1 MRSFET
7 HTQRQVISLDGVW
20 DFAFL
25 GDVDPN
31 GIDQAQITFADRMSV
46 PGCFDATP
54 KYAGKRGLAAYRT
67 NFTLHD
73 PVPYRIVFNSVHHW
87 CRVYANGKNLCDH
100 VGGFTRF
107 NVDLP
112 VQDSGEI
119 ELVVLVDN
127 RFDAER
133 CPLHMAHFDWYQFGG
148 ISRPVDLH
156 RLGGLWIESL
166 RAVTERIDPPALRV
180 AVQYQ
185 ALSAGKTYLQLSVDG
200 KIEYQD
206 VIAVEAG
213 VGFIERLIELPEAS
227 LWSPE
232 EPNLHLLEV
241 RLGEDDF
248 RTRVGLRQVK
258 VSGRRVLINER
269 PVRLLGFNRH
279 EAHPQFG
286 HALPDQ
292 VIISDVQQLRDMG
305 CNFVRG
311 SHYPQDERFLALCDE
326 AGICVWNEATGWQQT
341 AQHLTNER
349 FISAQLANLEE
360 MVAMAQLHP
369 SVIFYGILNESDSQD
384 PASRRTY
391 ARLLGQLRQLDPTRP
406 VTFATH
412 HVFEDLCL
420 DMADI
425 VSVNCYPGWYQKEIE
440 DIPNYLDQVIQHL
453 DEIGSGNKPLII
465 SEIGAA
471 AVPGWRDWNEDRW
484 SEQYQ
489 ARLLETVIRHL
500 FIDRNRFAGLAIWQ
514 FCDIRTGG
522 GLPRMLTRA
531 RGFNNKGV
539 LDEYRRPKMAYEVV
553 KRLFS
558 QILKG

>member
-1 MRSFET
+1 MRYFDA
-7 HTQRQVISLDGVW
+7 HIQRPVSSLDGVW
-20 DFAFL
+20 EFAFL

-31 GIDQAQITFADRMSV
+31 EIALSQIQFTDQMAV

-54 KYAGKRGLAAYRT
+54 KYAGQRGLTAYRT
-67 NFTLHD
+67 FFKLPD
-73 PVPYRIVFNSVHHW
+73 PVPYRLVFNSVHHW
-87 CRVYANGKNLCDH
+87 CRIFYNGKALCDH

-112 VQDSGEI
+112 LHDAGEA

-127 RFDAER
+127 RFDTER
-133 CPLHMAHFDWYQFGG
+133 CPLHMSHFDWYQFGG
-148 ISRPVDLH
+148 ISRSVELH
-156 RLGGLWIESL
+156 RLGSLWVESL
-166 RAVTERIDPPALRV
+166 RVVTEWIDPPALRV
-180 AVQYQ
+180 TVQYQ
-185 ALSAGKTYLQLSVDG
+185 ALAAGPTDLRLSVDG
-200 KIEYQD
+200 KLEHHEIIE
-206 VIAVEAG
+206 VEVG
-213 VGFIERLIELPEAS
+213 VGKLERSIELPDAS
-227 LWSPE
+227 LWFPG

-248 RTRVGLRQVK
+248 RARVGLRQVK
-258 VSGRRVLINER
+258 VSGRQVLINER
-269 PVRLLGFNRH
+269 PVYFLGFCRH
-279 EAHPQFG
+279 ESHPEFG

-292 VIISDVQQLRDMG
+292 LIVSDVQQLRDMG

-311 SHYPQDERFLALCDE
+311 SHYPQDERFLELCDE
-326 AGICVWNEATGWQQT
+326 AGICVWDEVIGWQQT

-349 FISAQLANLEE
+349 FISAQLANLQE

-369 SVIFYGILNESDSQD
+369 SVIIYGILNESDSQD

-391 ARLLGQLRQLDPTRP
+391 AHLLGQLRELDPTRP

-425 VSVNCYPGWYQKEIE
+425 ISVNCYPGWYHSEIA
-440 DIPNYLDQVIQHL
+440 DIPAYLDQVSQHL
-453 DEIGSGNKPLII
+453 DAIGSGNKPLII

-471 AVPGWRDWNEDRW
+471 AVPGWRDWNEERW

-500 FIDRNRFAGLAIWQ
+500 FINRERFAGLSIWQ
-514 FCDIRTGG
+514 FCDTRTGG

-553 KRLFS
+553 QRLFRE
-558 QILKG
+558 ILK